1 MITVYI
7 ILGLIALCVVCVVI
21 IRIQAG
27 RVKKYKEQ
35 NDLLA
40 EAVNQAAGELKRL
53 KAYFEKNKLV
63 EETANAQRQEL
74 NNTADDGL
82 ASRANNL
89 FSGVRDK
96 PDSGSS
102 NGT

>member
-7 ILGLIALCVVCVVI
+7 ILGLIALCAVCVVI
-21 IRIQAG
+21 ISIQAKS
-27 RVKKYKEQ
+27 VKKYKEQ

-40 EAVNQAAGELKRL
+40 GAVNQAAGELKRL
-53 KAYFEKNKLV
+53 KVYFEKNKLV

-74 NNTADDGL
+74 DNTADDGL

-89 FSGVRDK
+89 FGMRDK
-96 PDSGSS
+96 PDSGSN